1 MIDTAYVSWGAL
13 QFNVLY
19 EYLDNDE
26 GEIWVEA
33 QEIYLQN
40 PVNNGVNMLPY
51 LSDQVVEGLEQQIVF
66 IHGSTD

>member
-1 MIDTAYVSWGAL
+1 MIDTAYLSWGSL

-40 PVNNGVNMLPY
+40 PVNNGVNMLSY

-66 IHGSTD
+66 MHGATD

>member
-1 MIDTAYVSWGAL
+1 MIDTAYLSWGSL

-40 PVNNGVNMLPY
+40 PVNNGVNMLSY